1 MQGAANKFIRMM
13 CKTSG
18 CIIIKLSDANY
29 MRNLENAVQFGK
41 PVLLESIPE
50 SLDAT
55 LEPLL
60 LKQTFKQGGA
70 LCIKLGDAVVEYS
83 EHFRFFMTTKL
94 RNPHYAPEICVKVS
108 LLNFMTT
115 PEGLEDQLLGI
126 VVAEERPDLEEEKSK
141 LIIQVPD
148 TIKRLIKTIESPI
161 FSLIEVT
168 ATTSFKSRTG
178 FSMCEHAGGGKPA
191 QTARARGSDSKGSI
205 FIRGADS

>member
-1 MQGAANKFIRMM
+1 
-13 CKTSG
+13 
-18 CIIIKLSDANY
+18 

-141 LIIQVPD
+141 LIVQVCYRGDCPAKLAHVS
-148 TIKRLIKTIESPI
+148 KRL
-161 FSLIEVT
+161 LIL
-168 ATTSFKSRTG
+168 
-178 FSMCEHAGGGKPA
+178 
-191 QTARARGSDSKGSI
+191 
-205 FIRGADS
+205 

>member
-1 MQGAANKFIRMM
+1 MLDPLLCLQGAANKFIRMM
-13 CKTSG
+13 CKNSG
-18 CIIIKLSDANY
+18 CVIIKISDSNY

-70 LCIKLGDAVVEYS
+70 VCIKLGDSVVEYS

-141 LIIQVPD
+141 LIVQV
-148 TIKRLIKTIESPI
+148 
-161 FSLIEVT
+161 SLSSDFPGTLVHEFKWRVT
-168 ATTSFKSRTG
+168 SLRNAVSFACLSGYQPLRNHNRSRRTG
-178 FSMCEHAGGGKPA
+178 CGESA
-191 QTARARGSDSKGSI
+191 QASRA
-205 FIRGADS
+205 

>member
-1 MQGAANKFIRMM
+1 MIPRLQQCGMVPRCVQGAANKFIRMM

-18 CIIIKLSDANY
+18 CLIIKISEPNY

-141 LIIQVPD
+141 LIIQVFP
-148 TIKRLIKTIESPI
+148 TMEIEFAHI
-161 FSLIEVT
+161 C
-168 ATTSFKSRTG
+168 SRISCLG
-178 FSMCEHAGGGKPA
+178 
-191 QTARARGSDSKGSI
+191 
-205 FIRGADS
+205 